1 MRSVIWTDPSG
12 RRWRRGIP
20 NGADD
25 SEGEYGVPMGPPD
38 LADLAL
44 ASGWSEEVAIALHN
58 QLADRELW
66 DARALRQ
73 KGGHRSLAPAI
84 MGAMRLDAGQVAAVY
99 EGT

>member
-73 KGGHRSLAPAI
+73 KPAKGGRAQERI
-84 MGAMRLDAGQVAAVY
+84 DARDSPPRIVHGY
-99 EGT
+99 PEP